1 MIKKLVFIFLL
12 FSSVGINQE
21 NLIDGVAAI
30 VGEHIILKS
39 DVAQL
44 TQMTAIQQK
53 LDPRFDTE
61 KLQELQKNIVFSLI
75 NQKIVLEIAEEESI
89 IVEDREVDQSVDQ
102 YIAQSVSQA
111 GSEENLENMLGKKI
125 NELKREWWAE
135 MKEQLITEKYQSQF
149 FINTKI
155 TKSEVVAFYNNYKD
169 SLNNIPPSYYVSN
182 IFFKL
187 VPGKKSKLLAFKLAD
202 SIRTEVLSGGDFSFL
217 AKKFSDD
224 PGSSSNGGELGFV
237 GRGTFVPSFEQVAYN
252 LNTMDVSS
260 VVETD
265 FGFHIIQLLGKLGDK
280 VNTRHILVS
289 PKVSFE
295 DEKNIYNS
303 AISVRD
309 SIDSFEKFGLYA
321 EKFSE
326 DLSTNKIKGLLG
338 WINEIEFSNKEI
350 IAVLPKLEL
359 NVCSLPINT
368 NDGYYLLFIS
378 DFKTGGL
385 PTLEKNWSQIEKMAL
400 NNKKIKM
407 FNSLIEEKSSSFF
420 IKSFIN

>member
-1 MIKKLVFIFLL
+1 MIKKYVLFLFL
-12 FSSVGINQE
+12 FSSYSVNQE

-61 KLQELQKNIVFSLI
+61 KLEKLQKNIVFSLI
-75 NQKIVLEIAEEESI
+75 NQKVVLEIAEEESI

-125 NELKREWWAE
+125 SELKREWWGE
-135 MKEQLITEKYQSQF
+135 MREQLITEKYQSQF

-155 TKSEVVAFYNNYKD
+155 TKNEVVVFYNNYKD
-169 SLNNIPPSYYVSN
+169 SLNTIPPSYYTSH

-187 VPGKKSKLLAFKLAD
+187 IPGNKSKEKALRLAD
-202 SIRTEVLSGGDFSFL
+202 SIRVEILAGGDFSFF
-217 AKKFSDD
+217 AEKFSND
-224 PGSSSNGGELGFV
+224 PGSRLNGGELGFV
-237 GRGTFVPSFEQVAYN
+237 GRGTFVPSFEKTAYS
-252 LNTMDVSS
+252 LNIMGVSD

-265 FGFHIIQLLGKLGDK
+265 FGFHIIQLLGQLGDK
-280 VNTRHILVS
+280 VNTRHILIS

-295 DEKNIYNS
+295 DEENIYNF
-303 AISVRD
+303 ALNIKD
-309 SIDSFEKFGLYA
+309 SIDSFEDFGFYA
-321 EKFSE
+321 EKFSD

-338 WINEIEFSNKEI
+338 WINEVDFSNQEI
-350 IAVLPKLEL
+350 MSVLPKLNL

-368 NDGYYLLFIS
+368 PEGYHLLFIN
-378 DFKTGGL
+378 DFKTGGI
-385 PTLEKNWSQIEKMAL
+385 PSLEKNWSQVEQMAL
-400 NNKKIKM
+400 NNKKVKM
-407 FNSLIEEKSSSFF
+407 FNSLIEEKSTRFF
-420 IKSFIN
+420 IKTFIN